1 MVAMDAGRGLGTGPG
16 SGAPDDRVQ
25 PHAGPSAPRPDL
37 GAPLAL
43 PDVLRGIPSAADAED
58 ARRLEENVQ
67 RRAADQQLRDELA
80 RNDFSGRQY
89 RRFEEELARYGTA
102 VLRAWMYSGYIF
114 RLAASRGFVLVPS
127 DAEFEELQRD
137 PEVRDDLANMTV
149 AVALPRFRERALI
162 GGGWQYEGGAA
173 LPTYF
178 MGACLYVFPNEFR
191 RRRTQ
196 NEKWQRLHRNDP
208 ALTAPE
214 ADHAADPAVQA
225 TGNIH
230 VVDRLRDADPRARAV
245 VALTI
250 DGYSQEE
257 ITEMLGERSV
267 RAVEGILYRW
277 RTREKAA
284 GEVSNT

>member
-1 MVAMDAGRGLGTGPG
+1 MDIGREPGAVPG
-16 SGAPDDRVQ
+16 SGAPGSSVQ
-25 PHAGPSAPRPDL
+25 PAKGPGEGPDL

-43 PDVLRGIPSAADAED
+43 PDVLRGIRSPADAED
-58 ARRLEENVQ
+58 ARRLEENLQ

-80 RNDFSGRQY
+80 RHDFSGRQY
-89 RRFEEELARYGTA
+89 LRFQEELARYGTA
-102 VLRAWMYSGYIF
+102 VLRAWMYSGYVF
-114 RLAASRGFVLVPS
+114 KLTASRGFALHPT
-127 DAEFEELQRD
+127 DTELEELQRD
-137 PEVRDDLANMTV
+137 SDARDELANMTV

-162 GGGWQYEGGAA
+162 GSGWRYDGGAT

-191 RRRTQ
+191 KRRVQ
-196 NEKWQRLHRNDP
+196 NEKWRRQDKHDP
-208 ALTAPE
+208 ALTVPR

-230 VVDRLRDADPRARAV
+230 VVGRLQDADPRARAV

-257 ITEMLGERSV
+257 IAELLGEQSV
-267 RAVEGILYRW
+267 RAVEGVLYRW
-277 RTREKAA
+277 RTREKTA
-284 GEVSNT
+284 GEVSGK